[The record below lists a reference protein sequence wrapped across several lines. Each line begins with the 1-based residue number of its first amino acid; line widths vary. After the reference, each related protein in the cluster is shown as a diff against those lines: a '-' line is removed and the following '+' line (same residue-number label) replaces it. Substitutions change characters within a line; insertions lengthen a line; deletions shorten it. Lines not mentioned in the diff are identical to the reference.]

1 MEQVKTL
8 IKSMRKGRKKMA
20 NNILLVSNELELIK
34 QTGFWEYII
43 IPIAI
48 VSLISFLIGL
58 ERQNIGK
65 SAGIS
70 PHVLI
75 GVSSAVIAVI
85 QRYLWLDGGVV
96 QENQRLIAQIL
107 PGIGFIGAGVIMKGD
122 KTIVGLTTAATI
134 WTCAV
139 VGLVVGSGYII
150 IGGIF
155 GVGVLLFIYI
165 RDIKRGIN
173 PFKQHVH
180 YDFGETDFDEDE
192 RKRHA

>member
-1 MEQVKTL
+1 MK
-8 IKSMRKGRKKMA
+8 KGRKKMA
-20 NNILLVSNELELIK
+20 NNFLLVSNELELIK
-34 QTGFWEYII
+34 STGFWEYII
-43 IPIAI
+43 IPLAI
-48 VSLISFLIGL
+48 VSVITFLIGL

-75 GVSSAVIAVI
+75 GVSAAVIAI
-85 QRYLWLDGGVV
+85 LQRYLWIDGGML
-96 QENQRLIAQIL
+96 QDNQRLIAQIL

-139 VGLVVGSGYII
+139 IGLVVGSGYII
-150 IGGIF
+150 IGGLF
-155 GVGVLLFIYI
+155 GVAVLLFIYI

-180 YDFGETDFDEDE
+180 YDFGDTDVDEDE
-192 RKRHA
+192 RRRHA